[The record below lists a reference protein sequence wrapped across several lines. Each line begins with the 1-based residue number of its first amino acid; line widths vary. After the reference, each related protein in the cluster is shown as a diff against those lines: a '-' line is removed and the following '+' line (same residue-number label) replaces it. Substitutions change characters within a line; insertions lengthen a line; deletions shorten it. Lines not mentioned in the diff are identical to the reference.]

1 MIQMIS
7 NDSDDSIISIMS
19 LVLQSAAS
27 MLGSKV
33 QFALPKENVC
43 MKT

>member
-7 NDSDDSIISIMS
+7 NDSDDSIIPMMS

-33 QFALPKENVC
+33 QLALPTENVC